1 MVAENTGRGRRN
13 TYAKVFDP
21 DMALGWLE
29 QAACGRAAPAFDYD
43 QALPRESSRTYKP
56 PRHVQDA
63 QDVCR
68 SECPVRAECLDFALR
83 IEVPRGRS
91 GVYGGL
97 TPNERDELYDQQR
110 GRIA

>member
-13 TYAKVFDP
+13 TYAKVFDD
-21 DMALGWLE
+21 DMTLGWLE
-29 QAACGRAAPAFDYD
+29 RAACGKAAPAFDYD
-43 QALPRESSRTYKP
+43 QALPRESKRSYNP

-63 QDVCR
+63 QAVCR
-68 SECPVRAECLDFALR
+68 AECPVKEECLEFALR

-97 TPNERDELYDQQR
+97 TPNERDALYDQR
-110 GRIA
+110 KGRTA

>member
-1 MVAENTGRGRRN
+1 MVAKNTGRGRRN

-29 QAACGRAAPAFDYD
+29 QAACGKAAPAFDYD
-43 QALPRESSRTYKP
+43 QALPRESSRTYRP